1 MIDYS
6 GCSFFGFEVLGLSV
20 PQKKNSP
27 SKLKW
32 NIICPYC
39 KNAFSARLER
49 VMNGKQKSCGCKEKE
64 RFGRY
69 ASQRKKF
76 NTYDLESQTYG
87 IGYDENGKAF
97 YFDKEDFTK
106 IEPFYWTYNEK
117 GYVVSRTKY
126 RTDGTIRMH
135 RLVVECPDE
144 LSVDHICG
152 VKNNNQKSNIRI
164 CTIGENDLNKGVL
177 KNNTS
182 GVTGVYYDKSR
193 DKWCAKL
200 EYQGESK
207 LCKRFKTFEEAVSAR
222 KAAEEKYFKEF
233 SYSNSQKIYADR
245 IVDS

>member
-1 MIDYS
+1 M
-6 GCSFFGFEVLGLSV
+6 
-20 PQKKNSP
+20 
-27 SKLKW
+27 KW

-177 KNNTS
+177 PNWNIRVNQSSVNVLKHLRRRYLLVKLQKKNILKNFHIATL
-182 GVTGVYYDKSR
+182 K
-193 DKWCAKL
+193 
-200 EYQGESK
+200 
-207 LCKRFKTFEEAVSAR
+207 
-222 KAAEEKYFKEF
+222 KYM
-233 SYSNSQKIYADR
+233 QTA
-245 IVDS
+245 